1 MKVVEV
7 PVMPISMSMAFTSIS
22 NAPRIPYTNPKKLQV
37 HFNMLEM
44 GVEIGELLAGDTK
57 RIVDGFDSAGY
68 HYRAFIKR
76 DGLYEGCTVILIENN
91 PIIYILAP
99 ATEEEKE
106 V

>member
-1 MKVVEV
+1 MQVVEV

-22 NAPRIPYTNPKKLQV
+22 NAPRIEYRNEKKLQV

-44 GVEIGELLAGDTK
+44 GMEIGALLDGDTK
-57 RIVDGFDSAGY
+57 KIVDGFDSGGY

-99 ATEEEKE
+99 ATETEK
-106 V
+106 VV